1 RRAASG
7 GDRMAAKHGN
17 IPELDGV
24 RGIACLTVLIA
35 HCLYGPMA
43 LGLPPGSLGPH
54 GILQLLV
61 GGVDLFFVLSGF
73 LIGGILL
80 DNRDASNF
88 FRAFWTRRIAR
99 IFPVN
104 YLLIATYALA
114 LAFQAHFHLPQLDLW
129 VLNDPLPVWTY
140 ATFTQS
146 IPIAMQGYGGPP
158 GGGIPLA
165 VAPDEPCCFF
175 FPVRVFCLFA
185 TGGTLVVVTH
195 SRVWSLP

>member
-1 RRAASG
+1 F
-7 GDRMAAKHGN
+7 
-17 IPELDGV
+17 
-24 RGIACLTVLIA
+24 
-35 HCLYGPMA
+35 
-43 LGLPPGSLGPH
+43 LGL
-54 GILQLLV
+54 LV
-61 GGVDLFFVLSGF
+61 F

-146 IPIAMQGYGGPP
+146 IPIAMQGYGGPRW
-158 GGGIPLA
+158 GGI
-165 VAPDEPCCFF
+165 
-175 FPVRVFCLFA
+175 
-185 TGGTLVVVTH
+185 T
-195 SRVWSLP
+195 WSLAIEEEVFLLFPFVVFFLLRRWGGILSGTRRVVAARPSRPV

>member
-146 IPIAMQGYGGPP
+146 IPIAMQGYGGPRWV
-158 GGGIPLA
+158 GITWSLA
-165 VAPDEPCCFF
+165 IEEQFYLLFPFVVYFLSRRGVAI
-175 FPVRVFCLFA
+175 VAA
-185 TGGTLVVVTH
+185 TGV
-195 SRVWSLP
+195 